1 MIGLILLIDEYTHLA
16 RGNSYLPQE
25 EPKLPSFQSAT
36 ARRAAILAE
45 MGLWGVWA
53 FREWFTAC
61 GGCLSDG
68 SDRVDPAAGEPELF
82 IDFAIC
88 CDKHIGSLVSGDGI
102 GGTALAVDV
111 VIAIASD
118 GDIVS
123 ASAEDRIA
131 AIASDEQV
139 GSTATIDSI
148 VAIPGRDPIVT
159 ALSEDCIVSIA
170 SVDQVVAG
178 SSGDPIEAMPTDE

>member
-25 EPKLPSFQSAT
+25 EPILPSFQTAT
-36 ARRAAILAE
+36 ARGAARLGFWGIWEFRAGTGRVA
-45 MGLWGVWA
+45 V
-53 FREWFTAC
+53 AC
-61 GGCLSDG
+61 PRG
-68 SDRVDPAAGEPELF
+68 SDRVDPTAGQPELF

-88 CDKHIGSLVSGDGI
+88 CDEHIVSLVSGDGI

-123 ASAEDRIA
+123 ASAEYRIA

-148 VAIPGRDPIVT
+148 VAIPGCDSIVT
-159 ALSEDCIVSIA
+159 ALSEDRIVSIA
-170 SVDQVVAG
+170 SVDQVIAG
-178 SSGDPIEAMPTDE
+178 SSGDPIEAMPSDK